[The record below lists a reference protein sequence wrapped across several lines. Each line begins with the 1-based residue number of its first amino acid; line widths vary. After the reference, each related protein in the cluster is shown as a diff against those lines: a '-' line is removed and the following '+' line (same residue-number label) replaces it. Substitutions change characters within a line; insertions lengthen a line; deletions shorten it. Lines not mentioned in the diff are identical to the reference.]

1 MAEQIDTQAR
11 AQADML
17 AEAQNGA
24 QTVRLASAQPGHPLL
39 AVSDLTV
46 TFDVDGQI
54 STGVE
59 SASFEVGQ
67 GEILALVGESGSGK
81 SVTAMAVLG
90 LHPGNATVT
99 GSIRFDGRELLGLSN
114 AELRGV
120 RGAQIAMIF
129 QDPLAALNPVF
140 TVGFQLMEAVRAHD
154 RKLSRA
160 DARARVVELLTLVEI
175 PNPDARLKD
184 YPHQFSG
191 GQCQRI
197 VIAMALARD
206 ARLLIAD
213 EPTTALDV
221 TVQAEIL
228 DVLRRMRSRLDSS
241 ILIITHDMGVV
252 ADLADRV
259 VVMRG
264 GHVVESNNVHELFRA
279 PQAAYTQD
287 LLAAVP
293 RFGDRGSS
301 VRSEMLGREAV
312 GTELPAHAVLDI
324 RNLVVQYG
332 KRVARLNRAVDDV
345 TLSVQRGEIFGVVGE
360 SGSGKT
366 TMGRAAIGM
375 APIHSGTIDVGGTR
389 VDTRN
394 RADRLAMRRSV
405 GVVFQNPATSLNP
418 RYSIADTVSE
428 PLRVHRGLGGTEL
441 RDRTDALL
449 ESVGLDGRWRDR
461 YPHEL
466 SGGQRQRVAIARA
479 VSLGPDLLI
488 ADEPTSALDVS
499 VQAQVLDVFRE
510 LQENLGFACLF
521 ISHDLAVIDTV
532 CDRVAVMSRGTIIE
546 QGEREQVLNDPQHD
560 YTRRLIASAPVPDP
574 VEQRERRLARLAG

>member
-1 MAEQIDTQAR
+1 MP
-11 AQADML
+11 
-17 AEAQNGA
+17 AEAGA
-24 QTVRLASAQPGHPLL
+24 SVDTPTPAPLL
-39 AVSDLTV
+39 AVRDLTV
-46 TFDVDGQI
+46 TFDVDGQ
-54 STGVE
+54 TGVGVD
-59 SASFEVGQ
+59 SASFDVGHGEVVA
-67 GEILALVGESGSGK
+67 IVGESGSGK
-81 SVTAMAVLG
+81 SVTAMSVLG
-90 LHPGNATVT
+90 LLPGNATVS

-114 AELRGV
+114 TALRGV

-140 TVGFQLMEAVRAHD
+140 TIGFQLSEAVRAHD
-154 RKLSRA
+154 RKLSAA
-160 DARARVVELLTLVEI
+160 DARARVIELLTLVEI
-175 PNPDARLKD
+175 PDPESRLKY

-228 DVLRRMRSRLDSS
+228 DVLRRMRERLDSS

-259 VVMRG
+259 VVMKRG
-264 GHVVESNNVHELFRA
+264 SVVESNTARGLFHA
-279 PQAAYTQD
+279 PKAAYTRD

-293 RFGDRGSS
+293 RFGERGDTATPDTASN
-301 VRSEMLGREAV
+301 
-312 GTELPAHAVLDI
+312 AVLDI

-332 KRVARLNRAVDDV
+332 GRLSGYSRAVDDV
-345 TLSVQRGEIFGVVGE
+345 TLCVRKGEIFGLVGE

-366 TMGRAAIGM
+366 TIGRASIGM
-375 APIHSGTIDVGGTR
+375 APITSGTIEVGGIR

-394 RADRLAMRRSV
+394 RADRLRMRRGV
-405 GVVFQNPATSLNP
+405 GVVFQNLATSLNP
-418 RYSIADTVSE
+418 RYSVAETVSE
-428 PLRVHRGLGGTEL
+428 PLRVHGRLAGSEL

-499 VQAQVLDVFRE
+499 VQAQVLDVFRG
-510 LQENLGFACLF
+510 LQERLGFACLF
-521 ISHDLAVIDTV
+521 ISHDLAVVDTL

-546 QGEREQVLNDPQHD
+546 QGGRDEVLNFPQHD
-560 YTRRLIASAPVPDP
+560 YTRTLIASAPVPDP
-574 VEQRERRLARLAG
+574 DEQQRRRLARLAV